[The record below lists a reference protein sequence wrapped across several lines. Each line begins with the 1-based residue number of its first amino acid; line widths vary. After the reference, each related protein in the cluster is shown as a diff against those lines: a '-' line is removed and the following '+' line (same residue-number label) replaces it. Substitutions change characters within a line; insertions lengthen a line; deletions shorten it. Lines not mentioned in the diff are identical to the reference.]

1 MLFFFV
7 CFCFLFAFGVFRRCL
22 EPHKGLWCQMEA
34 LQGLWMRTLPSNG
47 FWRCIKAHWAFM
59 CRVSSF
65 RDLVHFRTWSSV
77 ASLTWPAFLV
87 SLSRC
92 LETGARDLARR
103 RCGISPGI
111 SSCVGCLVTETSC
124 VFALGA
130 ASRLRRGQQS
140 QFLDPN
146 ASINWA
152 SLDCGRTKQG

>member
-1 MLFFFV
+1 MCSL
-7 CFCFLFAFGVFRRCL
+7 FLFLPLGPLEAGWKHTRDCCAGRRLC
-22 EPHKGLWCQMEA
+22 KDYGY
-34 LQGLWMRTLPSNG
+34 G

-65 RDLVHFRTWSSV
+65 RDLVRFRTWSSV

-92 LETGARDLARR
+92 METGARDLARR

-124 VFALGA
+124 AFALGA
-130 ASRLRRGQQS
+130 ASRPRRGQQS